1 MYVSQSGLM
10 CPSLVPSKSSPTS
23 WNVMAQGFK
32 SKAADVRSASV
43 PDAVH
48 EACTLGV
55 KEKDFKAVAPVVLS
69 RKKS

>member
-1 MYVSQSGLM
+1 MES
-10 CPSLVPSKSSPTS
+10 
-23 WNVMAQGFK
+23 K